1 MAANMQEIRGR
12 PGAAAVLDD
21 SRHVSAG
28 WRAIHVW
35 SGIGAF
41 WLLLSGY
48 IFATWILGGHSHTT
62 ATGVT
67 PVPESMK
74 FNAVFWQSFLGLLS
88 AILFYYFVVKGW
100 RREGRLPLYGM
111 LYIAAQ
117 SMWWQDALLNF
128 FSPVFTYNSILI
140 NWGSWN
146 ASVPGWVSPNAEK
159 MPSPV
164 LLYLGLY
171 PVFFCGATVALVALM
186 RKMKARWP
194 GLSNFQLV
202 SVMFVALG
210 LFAVLAEGTWLRTG
224 MYTYTGL
231 YSPITLW
238 PDQAYKVPV
247 FSVFVLDSLVLTLL
261 ACLIYYR
268 DDQGRT
274 YVERG
279 CERLGAGFRTGAMR
293 CLAVVGAANT
303 ILFAAYNIPMN
314 YLAIIG
320 PGWAP
325 AVLEKS
331 YFTNGVCGDG
341 SSYACPGGAVP
352 MAVGKY
358 QIHLGPDGRLVV
370 PEGSS
375 LPRLVKSKTE

>member
-1 MAANMQEIRGR
+1 MAANMQGTRIRVGM
-12 PGAAAVLDD
+12 AAVSDESL
-21 SRHVSAG
+21 HAPAG
-28 WRAIHVW
+28 WRAIYVW

-41 WLLLSGY
+41 WLLFSGY
-48 IFATWILGGHSHTT
+48 IFAAWILGGHAHTT
-62 ATGVT
+62 LTGVT
-67 PVPESMK
+67 PVPASMK
-74 FNAVFWQSFLGLLS
+74 FNAVFWQSFLGLIS
-88 AILFYYFVVKGW
+88 AILFYFFVVRGW

-128 FSPVFTYNSILI
+128 LSPVFSYNSILV

-186 RKMKARWP
+186 RRIKVLWP
-194 GLSNFQLV
+194 HISNFKLV
-202 SVMFVALG
+202 SIMFVALG
-210 LFAVLAEGTWLRTG
+210 LFAVAAEATWLRTG
-224 MYTYTGL
+224 MYTYIGL
-231 YSPITLW
+231 YSPVSLW

-247 FSVFVLDSLVLTLL
+247 ISVFFLDSLVLTLL

-268 DDQGRT
+268 DDKGQT

-279 CERLGAGFRTGAMR
+279 SEHLQAGFKVGTMR
-293 CLAVVGAANT
+293 CLAMIGAANT
-303 ILFAAYNIPMN
+303 ILFVCYNIPMN

-341 SSYACPGGAVP
+341 SDYACPGGAVP
-352 MAVGKY
+352 PAIGPH
-358 QIHLGPDGRLVV
+358 QIHIGPDGRIVV
-370 PEGSS
+370 PPGAE
-375 LPRLVKSKTE
+375 LPTLVKSKND